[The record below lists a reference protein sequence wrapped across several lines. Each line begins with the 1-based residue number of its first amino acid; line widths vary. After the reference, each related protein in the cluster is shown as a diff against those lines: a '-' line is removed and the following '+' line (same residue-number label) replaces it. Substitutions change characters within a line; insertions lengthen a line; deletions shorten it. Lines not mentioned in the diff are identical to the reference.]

1 MFFHLSPRKLH
12 SFAKANQISF
22 KNRDRE
28 MLLQAT
34 YIYEAFVTVMSN
46 AFGKKKVD
54 WRTKTYSEE
63 YEYRNLDDFAKK
75 KRALRE
81 FGADMDR
88 RYLEFQR
95 YKKQQ
100 ESSTDDNE

>member
-1 MFFHLSPRKLH
+1 
-12 SFAKANQISF
+12 
-22 KNRDRE
+22 

-34 YIYEAFVTVMSN
+34 YIYEAFATVMSN

-63 YEYRNLDDFAKK
+63 YADNSLSDDDKK
-75 KRALRE
+75 KKALRD

-95 YKKQQ
+95 YKEQKK
-100 ESSTDDNE
+100 SSNDDNE

>member
-1 MFFHLSPRKLH
+1 M
-12 SFAKANQISF
+12 
-22 KNRDRE
+22 
-28 MLLQAT
+28 QAT
-34 YIYEAFVTVMSN
+34 YIYEAFSTVMVN
-46 AFGKKKVD
+46 AFCKRTVD